1 MKSILTIS
9 VASAAL
15 LCGCM
20 HKTTMINTYN
30 DQAGAVAGFDYRDI
44 TNCLD
49 IAVSDLLLSARLD
62 RADGGRYLVN
72 VMEIKNDTASL
83 GRDADA
89 LSNVLGQGLKE
100 RLTNQQKILV
110 YNPSV
115 AQYATVRVDPQLA
128 LYGTVAERNIRM
140 DNGVIQKEDY
150 LTLTLVEISTGVEF
164 WQKTVFIG
172 KRVDARNALW

>member
-1 MKSILTIS
+1 
-9 VASAAL
+9 
-15 LCGCM
+15 
-20 HKTTMINTYN
+20 
-30 DQAGAVAGFDYRDI
+30 
-44 TNCLD
+44 
-49 IAVSDLLLSARLD
+49 
-62 RADGGRYLVN
+62 
-72 VMEIKNDTASL
+72 MEIKNDTASL

-140 DNGVIQKEDY
+140 DNGVIQKEYY